1 MDLLNY
7 HSCAYPATARFAALL
22 FPAYHVQPVPLH
34 SAAILNQPLASTSQ
48 FKKYYME
55 SLHEIHGHR
64 LRPNKTSLV
73 HRYIG
78 TVWFCLYVS
87 NRLKSTLISKI
98 Y

>member
-1 MDLLNY
+1 MVLLNY
-7 HSCAYPATARFAALL
+7 HSCAYPATARFAALIS
-22 FPAYHVQPVPLH
+22 PAVQPVPLH
-34 SAAILNQPLASTSQ
+34 SAAILNQPPASTSQ

-55 SLHEIHGHR
+55 SPHEIHGHR

-73 HRYIG
+73 HRYIS